1 MDIVGHVRC
10 FVAVAE
16 ERHFGRAAVRL
27 GMAQPPLSQRIQR
40 LEKELGVRLFE
51 RTSRSVTL
59 TPGGAL
65 LLDDARALL
74 ARTDAFLAG
83 AARIRDG
90 RSGLLRAALPSG
102 IAGES
107 VAAILAGLRR
117 HQPGLEVELHELSTA
132 EQLARMACHELDA
145 GLIHHPCDTTGLELG
160 PVLRREL
167 GVLLPPASP
176 LAARAEVPL
185 SALTG
190 CDLVLFPRADAPALY
205 DELLTTCA
213 RGGYTPDTVRHGQ
226 GDSFIRGLIRSVN
239 AVAFTAPPE
248 PGRPADD
255 SEAGTVWRPLTGA
268 PLAWRFSAAWP
279 TDRNS
284 AAVTAFADAAHT
296 VLRNMN
302 GVSADQPPR
311 RPLHLRPASEYWL

>member
-16 ERHFGRAAVRL
+16 ERHFGRAAIRL

-40 LEKELGVRLFE
+40 LEKEIGVRLFE
-51 RTSRSVTL
+51 RTSRRVTL
-59 TPGGAL
+59 TQGGAL
-65 LLDDARALL
+65 LLEEARALL
-74 ARTDAFLAG
+74 ARTDTFLAV
-83 AARIRDG
+83 ASRIRDG

-102 IAGES
+102 IAGEP
-107 VAAILAGLRR
+107 VAAILADLRR

-132 EQLARMACHELDA
+132 EQLARMSSHELDV

-167 GVLLPPASP
+167 GVLLPPDSP
-176 LAARAEVPL
+176 LAARVDVPL

-190 CDLVLFPRADAPALY
+190 YDLILFPRADAPALY

-226 GDSFIRGLIRSVN
+226 GDSFIRGLIHSVN
-239 AVAFTAPPE
+239 AVAFAPPD
-248 PGRPADD
+248 PGQTADD
-255 SEAGTVWRPLTGA
+255 GGPGIIWRPLAGT

-279 TDRNS
+279 KDRNS
-284 AAVTAFADAAHT
+284 GAVTAFADTALN
-296 VLRNMN
+296 VLRTTT
-302 GVSADQPPR
+302 GVSADRPQH
-311 RPLHLRPASEYWL
+311 PLHLRPASEYWL

>member
-1 MDIVGHVRC
+1 
-10 FVAVAE
+10 
-16 ERHFGRAAVRL
+16 
-27 GMAQPPLSQRIQR
+27 MAQPPLSQRIQR
-40 LEKELGVRLFE
+40 LEKELGLRLFE

-59 TPGGAL
+59 TRGGAL

-74 ARTDAFLAG
+74 ARTDTFLAG

-102 IAGES
+102 IAS
-107 VAAILAGLRR
+107 DLVTAILTGLRE
-117 HQPGLEVELHELSTA
+117 HQPGLEVELHELSTT
-132 EQLARMACHELDA
+132 EQLARMASHELDA
-145 GLIHHPCDTTGLELG
+145 GLIHHPCDTTGVDLG

-190 CDLVLFPRADAPALY
+190 HDLILFPRAHAPALY

-213 RGGYTPDTVRHGQ
+213 RGGYTPGTIRHGQ
-226 GDSFIRGLIRSVN
+226 GDSFVRGLIHSLN
-239 AVAFTAPPE
+239 AIAFTPPE
-248 PGRPADD
+248 QGHPANGSEPGI
-255 SEAGTVWRPLTGA
+255 VWRPLTGA
-268 PLAWRFSAAWP
+268 PLAWRFSTAWP
-279 TDRNS
+279 KDRDS
-284 AAVTAFADAAHT
+284 GAVTAFADAALS
-296 VLRNMN
+296 VLRNSS
-302 GVSADQPPR
+302 GVSTDQPP

>member
-40 LEKELGVRLFE
+40 LEKELGIRLFE

-59 TPGGAL
+59 TQGGAL
-65 LLDDARALL
+65 LLDEARALL
-74 ARTDAFLAG
+74 ACTDTFLAG

-90 RSGLLRAALPSG
+90 RSGLLRAALPSR
-102 IAGES
+102 ITGEL
-107 VAAILAGLRR
+107 VAAILADLRR
-117 HQPGLEVELHELSTA
+117 HQPGLEVELHELSTT
-132 EQLARMACHELDA
+132 EQLARMASHELDA

-176 LAARAEVPL
+176 LAARDEVPL

-190 CDLVLFPRADAPALY
+190 HDLILFPRADAPALY
-205 DELLTTCA
+205 GELLTTCA
-213 RGGYTPDTVRHGQ
+213 RDGYTPDTVRHGQ
-226 GDSFIRGLIRSVN
+226 GDSFIRGLIHSVN
-239 AVAFTAPPE
+239 AVAFTPPD
-248 PGRPADD
+248 PGHPA
-255 SEAGTVWRPLTGA
+255 GGGPGIVWRPLAGT

-279 TDRNS
+279 KGRNS
-284 AAVTAFADAAHT
+284 TAVTAFADAALN
-296 VLRNMN
+296 VLRTTI
-302 GVSADQPPR
+302 GVSTDQPP

>member
-16 ERHFGRAAVRL
+16 ERHFGRAAARL

-59 TPGGAL
+59 APGGAL
-65 LLDDARALL
+65 LLDEARALL
-74 ARTDAFLAG
+74 TRADTFLAG
-83 AARIRDG
+83 AAHIRDG

-102 IAGES
+102 IAGELVS
-107 VAAILAGLRR
+107 AILAVLHRN
-117 HQPGLEVELHELSTA
+117 QPGLEVELHELSTA
-132 EQLARMACHELDA
+132 EQLARMASHELDA

-160 PVLRREL
+160 PVQRREL

-176 LAARAEVPL
+176 LASHTEVPMP
-185 SALTG
+185 ALTG
-190 CDLVLFPRADAPALY
+190 HDLILFPRDDAPAVY

-226 GDSFIRGLIRSVN
+226 GDSFIRGLIHSVN
-239 AVAFTAPPE
+239 AVALTPPD
-248 PGRPADD
+248 PGHPADGGD
-255 SEAGTVWRPLTGA
+255 QDIVWRPLTGT
-268 PLAWRFSAAWP
+268 PLAWRFSTAWP
-279 TDRNS
+279 KDRNS
-284 AAVTAFADAAHT
+284 AAVTAFAEAALE
-296 VLRNMN
+296 VLRNTT
-302 GVSADQPPR
+302 GVSTDLSS